1 MEQNKSLTKPIGPT
15 DAPAFATQE
24 DGFAGMVKLA
34 QLRRPPSAIF
44 ARNDFTAIGAM
55 RAAYTLGMRIPDDV
69 AIAGFDNIPL
79 AAFTPPPLTT
89 VAQSITEQGRA
100 AATFLLERI
109 TATESRTSKEISMEC
124 KLIVRASTVAE
135 S

>member
-1 MEQNKSLTKPIGPT
+1 MTLP
-15 DAPAFATQE
+15 
-24 DGFAGMVKLA
+24 
-34 QLRRPPSAIF
+34 
-44 ARNDFTAIGAM
+44 AIGAM
-55 RAAYTLGMRIPDDV
+55 RAAYTLGIRIPDDV

-79 AAFTPPPLTT
+79 AAFTTPPLTT
-89 VAQSITEQGRA
+89 VAQPITEQGRA

-124 KLIVRASTVAE
+124 KLIIRASTVAE